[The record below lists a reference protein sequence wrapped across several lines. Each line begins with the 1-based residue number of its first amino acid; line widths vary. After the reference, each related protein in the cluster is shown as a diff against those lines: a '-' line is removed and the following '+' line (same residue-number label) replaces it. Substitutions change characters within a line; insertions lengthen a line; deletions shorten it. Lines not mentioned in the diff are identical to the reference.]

1 MEIDEED
8 DVLIEQNRRAL
19 ILTIAIVTMRPDP
32 VPENTCPF
40 TGKMYMNWL
49 MNTASDNAFFIVA
62 RMHKFSS
69 FIPLVNLLQNRGE
82 LKDTRGL
89 CSTEKVF
96 LFIHILGANSM
107 RSAKARWQ
115 HSLSTISKCVH
126 QVIDSL
132 LKVRHLLMEKPS
144 SDESVH
150 PSIADNPKFAPFFN
164 NCIGATDGS
173 LIPAIIPTY
182 KQGPWRDR
190 KGNITQN
197 VLIVANFDL
206 LYTYALCGWE
216 GSAPDQR
223 VLEDSYNKSFHIPAN
238 KFILADAAFTL
249 CPSVLTPYRGVR
261 YHLKEWAKGNRKPA
275 NARELFNLRHASLR
289 NLAERV
295 LGITKEKFPILATM
309 MEFKFQTQRDIV
321 LCCLLLHNFIRKT
334 NIYDEG
340 FDYQETEDEEEEEEE
355 NLAADE
361 AVVDGVLFRDNIAN
375 EMWDQYV
382 AYCLANA

>member
-1 MEIDEED
+1 M
-8 DVLIEQNRRAL
+8 
-19 ILTIAIVTMRPDP
+19 
-32 VPENTCPF
+32 
-40 TGKMYMNWL
+40 K
-49 MNTASDNAFFIVA
+49 
-62 RMHKFSS
+62 
-69 FIPLVNLLQNRGE
+69 
-82 LKDTRGL
+82 
-89 CSTEKVF
+89 
-96 LFIHILGANSM
+96 
-107 RSAKARWQ
+107 SAKARWQ

-164 NCIGATDGS
+164 NCIGATDRS

-182 KQGPWRDR
+182 KQGPRRDR
-190 KGNITQN
+190 KGNVTQN

-216 GSAPDQR
+216 GSSPDQR
-223 VLEDSYNKSFHIPAN
+223 VLEDSYNKSFIIPAN

-275 NARELFNLRHASLR
+275 NARELFNL
-289 NLAERV
+289 AERV
-295 LGITKEKFPILATM
+295 LGITKEKFSILATM
-309 MEFKFQTQRDIV
+309 MEFKFKTQRDIV

-334 NIYDEG
+334 NIYDGE
-340 FDYQETEDEEEEEEE
+340 FDYQDTVDEEE

-361 AVVDGVLFRDNIAN
+361 AVADGVLFRDNIAN
-375 EMWDQYV
+375 AMWDQYV